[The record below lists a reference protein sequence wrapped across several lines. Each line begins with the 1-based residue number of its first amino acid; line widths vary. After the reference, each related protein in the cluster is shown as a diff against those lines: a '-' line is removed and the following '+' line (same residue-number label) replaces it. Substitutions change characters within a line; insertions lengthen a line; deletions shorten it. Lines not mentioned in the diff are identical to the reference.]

1 MLEDE
6 ERIFEKMAEHV
17 EAGVVDSQ
25 VGEQASKSKESQAAV
40 AAEPQV
46 ARDAEIAS
54 EEEEEDVGMED
65 AVDQDGESVDAEDV
79 DRNQMLSLITETI
92 AKISEEVDIAEIYSP
107 PRVTS
112 HALKNGMK
120 TGMAM
125 DLTTRWDV
133 TIERH
138 REAARQYLRRA
149 KPALLIG
156 LPDV

>member
-1 MLEDE
+1 MV
-6 ERIFEKMAEHV
+6 EHV
-17 EAGVVDSQ
+17 DAGVVNSQ
-25 VGEQASKSKESQAAV
+25 IEEQASRSQESQVAV
-40 AAEPQV
+40 EAEPQV
-46 ARDAEIAS
+46 VRDAEIAF

-112 HALKNGMK
+112 HALKFGME

-125 DLTTRWDV
+125 DLTTGWDFIV
-133 TIERH
+133 ERH
-138 REAARQYLRRA
+138 REAARHQNIWYENRNGDGPHNRV
-149 KPALLIG
+149 G
-156 LPDV
+156 LHC